1 MAKKP
6 DPASKRAVLM
16 AAIDAAQHTL
26 RYPPTS
32 EGADIGWVMLTA
44 EHAKALADASKI
56 AIAMIDRAGTAEAAE
71 ALT

>member
-16 AAIDAAQHTL
+16 AAIEAAQHNL
-26 RYPPTS
+26 RY
-32 EGADIGWVMLTA
+32 EGADTGWVMLTA

-56 AIAMIDRAGTAEAAE
+56 AIAMIDRAGTAEAE
-71 ALT
+71 AALQ